1 MPGKYPSKGMN
12 KLAEERP
19 DVARKI
25 MGYQSGG
32 MNDPEARQERLKKA
46 MDLNNDGVV
55 TKQEQEAFEKTLMQ
69 DFTGSKPQEID
80 AKSVEEFKK
89 NKKKDGGMVR
99 KYGHGGEVR
108 KYGHGG
114 EVVKGETCPH
124 RGTVRGTG
132 AAIGGAKFTGVK

>member
-1 MPGKYPSKGMN
+1 MGKELTEKQ
-12 KLAEERP
+12 K
-19 DVARKI
+19 KI
-25 MGYQSGG
+25 DM
-32 MNDPEARQERLKKA
+32 
-46 MDLNNDGVV
+46 NNDGVID
-55 TKQEQEAFEKTLMQ
+55 EKDFRIINADKTGGDTMTL
-69 DFTGSKPQEID
+69 
-80 AKSVEEFKK
+80 KK
-89 NKKKDGGMVR
+89 AGGGMVR